1 MNPSGTR
8 RLLTATLLF
17 ALTGC
22 GGDFTLGDAELDES
36 GELEQEAVG
45 ALVVQGEAMG
55 LKAGEGQV
63 MTRSNSSGGKELQIW
78 WNDVA
83 SASVTTGKISGVI
96 VTARGDQCR
105 GAPQMIVKVD
115 GVAKRTFSVSSRN
128 NASYRVNTDV
138 PAGTHLIEI
147 AFTNDNDPGCDKN
160 LYVDRVAITHDSSSS
175 APPSSTP
182 PNEAGLQWRTANL
195 TWFESYPDPGSEEC
209 IAYNGCTWAG
219 QFAGLSGKQPESWV
233 RANNIAAIH
242 SKDFAQY
249 KLKTLRVRQGS
260 KQVDVK
266 VYDMCSDS
274 DCNGCCTANSK
285 QTGFLMDLEI
295 NTAQRFGSSSGIVEW
310 TCLDCN

>member
-1 MNPSGTR
+1 M
-8 RLLTATLLF
+8 
-17 ALTGC
+17 
-22 GGDFTLGDAELDES
+22 
-36 GELEQEAVG
+36 V
-45 ALVVQGEAMG
+45 
-55 LKAGEGQV
+55 
-63 MTRSNSSGGKELQIW
+63 
-78 WNDVA
+78 
-83 SASVTTGKISGVI
+83 
-96 VTARGDQCR
+96 
-105 GAPQMIVKVD
+105 VKVD
-115 GVAKRTFSVSSRN
+115 GVAKQTFSVSSRN
-128 NASYRVNTDV
+128 HANYSVNVNA

-147 AFTNDNDPGCDKN
+147 AFTNDNNPSCDKN
-160 LYVDRVAITHDSSSS
+160 LYIDRVAITHDSSSS
-175 APPSSTP
+175 APPSTPTTPATGSTP
-182 PNEAGLQWRTANL
+182 PNDAGLQWKTANL

-295 NTAQRFGSSSGIVEW
+295 NTAQRFGSTSGIVEW